1 MTTHTQNFDAD
12 WAFTGRLMLPRQMV
26 EKQIREAQ
34 LAQEKAAVSAARAVR
49 QVGSGQQPVTNADLD
64 WATTLT
70 AWGEPVLRMV
80 EQAPTEEAYRSRLAR
95 NTAIEDHKRTNAMIN
110 LLRDRGELRKLARIP
125 RDWTIV
131 LDHMEARFPNFRDV
145 LDYVRA
151 AFALADRGSEVAHFD
166 PILLNGSPGCGKTM
180 FADALAKE
188 LGSGLLR
195 LNMENAQ
202 SNSSLSGSAEFW
214 SNTKPGELFNILVEK
229 DYANPVV
236 FLDEI
241 DKAKARDYDPMS
253 SLLSL
258 FEVGTAKTFRDL
270 SYPWITLDAS
280 RVIWICTSN
289 NANTLSAPILD
300 RVRRFDIPDF
310 TNRQARAVVLK
321 IYDELIQSMP
331 GITSAI
337 RLPRTSVD
345 VLMHVSPRR
354 MRQALRE
361 GIGRALLRKSKSV
374 QPRDLAVDAACAQ
387 MGKARMGFLP

>member
-1 MTTHTQNFDAD
+1 MTTYNQNFDAD

-26 EKQIREAQ
+26 EQQIREAE
-34 LAQEKAAVSAARAVR
+34 LKQEIAAVRLVR
-49 QVGSGQQPVTNADLD
+49 QVGSCQQPVTNADID

-70 AWGEPVLRMV
+70 SWGEPVLRMV
-80 EQAPTEEAYRSRLAR
+80 EQAPTEVAYRLRRAR
-95 NTAIEDHKRTNAMIN
+95 NTAPEDQKRLIAIIG
-110 LLRDRGELRKLARIP
+110 LLRSRGELRKLARIP
-125 RDWTIV
+125 SNWRSVVD
-131 LDHMEARFPNFRDV
+131 DMKARFPNFHAV
-145 LDYVRA
+145 LDYVCA

-195 LNMENAQ
+195 LSMENAQ

-214 SNTKPGELFNILVEK
+214 SNTKSGELFNILVEK

-253 SLLSL
+253 SLLGL
-258 FEVGTAKTFRDL
+258 FEPGTARTFCDL

-289 NANTLSAPILD
+289 NADALSAPILD

-310 TNRQARAVVLK
+310 TDRQARAVVLQ
-321 IYDELIQSMP
+321 IYDELIQRMP

-337 RLPRTSVD
+337 RLPKTSVD
-345 VLMHVSPRR
+345 VLMRVSPRR

-361 GIGRALLRKSKSV
+361 GIGRAVLRRSKNV
-374 QPRDLAVDAACAQ
+374 QPRDLLVEPVPLPQ
-387 MGKARMGFLP
+387 NRRIGFLP

>member
-1 MTTHTQNFDAD
+1 MTTETNIGAD
-12 WAFTGRLMLPRQMV
+12 WAFTGHLILPRQIV
-26 EKQIREAQ
+26 EQQIREAECK
-34 LAQEKAAVSAARAVR
+34 QEAATVRLVR
-49 QVGSGQQPVTNADLD
+49 QVGSCQQPVTSADVD

-70 AWGEPVLRMV
+70 SWGEPVLRMV
-80 EQAPTEEAYRSRLAR
+80 EQAPTEAAYRLRLAR
-95 NTAIEDHKRTNAMIN
+95 NTAPEDQKRLTAIIS
-110 LLRDRGELRKLARIP
+110 LLRNRGELRKLARIP
-125 RDWTIV
+125 SDWTFV
-131 LDHMEARFPNFRDV
+131 LADMKARFPNFHAV
-145 LDYVRA
+145 LDYVCA

-195 LNMENAQ
+195 LSIENAQ

-214 SNTKPGELFNILVEK
+214 SNTKSGELFNILVEK

-253 SLLSL
+253 SLLGL
-258 FEVGTAKTFRDL
+258 FEPGTARNFCDL

-289 NANTLSAPILD
+289 NADALSAPILD

-310 TNRQARAVVLK
+310 TDRQARAVVLQ
-321 IYDELIQSMP
+321 IYDELIQRMP
-331 GITSAI
+331 EITWAI

-361 GIGRALLRKSKSV
+361 GIGRAVLRRSKSV
-374 QPRDLAVDAACAQ
+374 QPRDLLVD
-387 MGKARMGFLP
+387 RVVVREDRRIGFLP